1 MTYFLKQQVT
11 ALGGLKVTLLSAE
24 TVSLE
29 SKVPGLVPQLAVWS
43 TKHFDHVCPFG
54 VDGCLRL
61 NGLKFL
67 RKLLYQFL
75 KLDSFFGSLW

>member
-24 TVSLE
+24 TDSLE
-29 SKVPGLVPQLAVWS
+29 SKVPGLVRQLAVWS
-43 TKHFDHVCPFG
+43 TKHFNRVCPFG

-67 RKLLYQFL
+67 RKLLCTND
-75 KLDSFFGSLW
+75 LDSFFGSL